1 MTLKEVMERTGLKE
15 TGVAVAWVKDA
26 INLMQSQV
34 DENVTDW
41 IADINAVSDGD
52 DNIYPFPANMIR
64 LLSVS
69 VKDTNEDK
77 YKRIRRLAGGLTLV
91 EDISP

>member
-1 MTLKEVMERTGLKE
+1 MERTGMTE
-15 TGVAVAWVKDA
+15 TNITIALIKDA
-26 INLMQSQV
+26 ITLLQSQM
-34 DENVTDW
+34 DENITDW

-64 LLSVS
+64 LYSIS

-77 YKRIRRLAGGLTLV
+77 YKKIRRLAGSMTLV

>member
-1 MTLKEVMERTGLKE
+1 MTVLEIMERTGMTE
-15 TGVAVAWVKDA
+15 TNITIALIKDA
-26 INLMQSQV
+26 ITLLQSQM
-34 DENVTDW
+34 DENITDW

-64 LLSVS
+64 LYSIS

-77 YKRIRRLAGGLTLV
+77 YKKIRRLAGSMTLV

>member
-41 IADINAVSDGD
+41 VADINAVSDGD

-64 LLSVS
+64 LYSIS

-77 YKRIRRLAGGLTLV
+77 YKKIRRLAGSMTLV